1 MKKNVLVF
9 GLIAGI
15 IVTTMMVISVA
26 MCYSRENFEGNV
38 VVGYAAML
46 IAFSMIFIGIKNF
59 RDKYNNG
66 LITFGKAFRIGL
78 YITLIAS
85 TMYVVVWLIDYYL
98 FVPDFMDKYTAHVL
112 RQTQEDGASQQELQ
126 KKTAEMA
133 KYKEMY
139 KSPVMVIL
147 LTYAEVLPIGLIVAL
162 ISAAILKRRSRGPLV
177 SAA

>member
-9 GLIAGI
+9 GLIAGV
-15 IVTTMMVISVA
+15 IVTTMMVVSVA
-26 MCYSRENFEGNV
+26 MCYSRDDFEGNV

-46 IAFSMIFIGIKNF
+46 VAFSMIFIGIKNF

-66 LITFGKAFRIGL
+66 VITFGKAFRIGL

-98 FVPDFMDKYTAHVL
+98 FLPDFMDKYTAHVL
-112 RQTQEDGASQQELQ
+112 KQSQADGATQQELQ

-133 KYKEMY
+133 RYREWY
-139 KSPVMVIL
+139 KSPVMVVL
-147 LTYAEVLPIGLIVAL
+147 LTYAEVVPIGLIVAL
-162 ISAAILKRRSRGPLV
+162 ISAAILRRKSKGPLV
-177 SAA
+177 ATA